1 MDMKTIITAASA
13 TLLLVAQ
20 CPAQTAGALIT
31 VTNPASVARRSETV
45 EVHLRGLIEVVGK
58 NAEGGVFSVTPKGSS
73 ASLLSQAAGDD
84 LLFQSDFAPG
94 ETKEFA
100 VRSVTGGVPPAESR
114 VAGMFVL
121 PREDYAWENDRIA
134 FRMYGPALAA
144 EVNNGIDVWTKR
156 VRSLIVAKWYKEA
169 ENAPPGK
176 DPYHADRGEGA
187 DFFDVG
193 RSLGAGG
200 SCLWDG
206 GKVHQPGVFSAWKT
220 LSNGPLRTEFELT
233 YHGVSIAGVTF
244 IERTRI
250 SLDAGDNLNRVSVTF
265 EGPETGRGVL
275 MTCGLV
281 KRAGTRLTTGGD
293 RSWMGL
299 WGRTN
304 SDSVNGSLGTGV
316 VFPAPAFVQFTED
329 SVQHL
334 LVGRAV
340 TGTPLTYYAGAGWTR
355 SGDFGSAGEWN
366 AYLENRAARIAAPL
380 RVSSPRPI
388 H

>member
-1 MDMKTIITAASA
+1 MNTIITAASA
-13 TLLLVAQ
+13 VLLLAAQ
-20 CPAQTAGALIT
+20 CPGQTGGALIT
-31 VTNPASVARRSETV
+31 VKNPASVARRSETV
-45 EVHLRGLIEVVGK
+45 EVHMSGLIPLTGK
-58 NAEGGVFSVTPKGSS
+58 NAGGKYAVMLRGSS
-73 ASLLSQAAGDD
+73 VHLLSQVAGDE

-100 VRSVTGGVPPAESR
+100 VRSLPEGVAPAESR

-134 FRMYGPALAA
+134 FRIYGPALAS

-156 VRSLIVAKWYKEA
+156 VRTLIAAKWYKEA
-169 ENAPPGK
+169 ESAPPGK

-200 SCLWDG
+200 SCLWDE
-206 GKVHQPGVFSAWKT
+206 GKVRQPGVFSTWKT
-220 LSNGPLRTEFELT
+220 LSNGPLRTEFEVT
-233 YHGVSIAGVTF
+233 YRGVPVGGVTF
-244 IERTRI
+244 VERKRI
-250 SLDAGDNLNRVSVTF
+250 ALDAGENLNRIRVTF
-265 EGPETGRGVL
+265 EGPDAGRSVL
-275 MTCGLV
+275 MACGLV
-281 KRAGTRLTTGGD
+281 KRRGTQIVTDRA

-329 SVQHL
+329 SVEYL
-334 LVGRAV
+334 LIGRAD
-340 TGTPLTYYAGAGWTR
+340 TGAPLTYYAGAGWTR
-355 SGDFGSAGEWN
+355 SGDFASAEEWN
-366 AYLENRAARIAAPL
+366 AYLDNRAARIAAPL
-380 RVSSPRPI
+380 RVVCSPLE
-388 H
+388 

>member
-1 MDMKTIITAASA
+1 MKNFMTAVSA
-13 TLLLVAQ
+13 GAFLIAQ
-20 CPAQTAGALIT
+20 CPAQTTEAL
-31 VTNPASVARRSETV
+31 VTASNPASVARRSETV
-45 EVHLRGLIEVVGK
+45 EVQMRDLIPIIGK
-58 NAEGGVFSVTPKGSS
+58 NTGAGLTVTLKGSPLP
-73 ASLLSQAAGDD
+73 LLSQVAGGD

-94 ETKEFA
+94 QTREFV
-100 VRSVTGGVPPAESR
+100 VRRATPAESRPVSR

-156 VRSLIVAKWYKEA
+156 VRSLIVAKWYREA

-176 DPYHADRGEGA
+176 DPYHSDRGEGA

-200 SCLWDG
+200 SCLWHE
-206 GKVHQPGVFSAWKT
+206 GKVVQPGVLQAWKT
-220 LSNGPLRTEFELT
+220 LSDGPLRTEFELT
-233 YHGVSIAGVTF
+233 YRGVSIGGVTF
-244 IERTRI
+244 TERTRI
-250 SLDAGDNLNRVSVTF
+250 SLDAGDNLNRVCVTF
-265 EGPETGRGVL
+265 ECPDAAREVL
-275 MTCGLV
+275 MACGLV
-281 KRAGTRLTTGGD
+281 KRKGTRLSPD
-293 RSWMGL
+293 SARSWMGL

-316 VFPAPAFVQFTED
+316 VFPASAFVQFAGD
-329 SVQHL
+329 SVQYL

-340 TGTPLTYYAGAGWTR
+340 TGVPLTYYAGAGWTR
-355 SGDFGSAGEWN
+355 SGDFAAADDWN

-380 RVSSPRPI
+380 QVACSPLK
-388 H
+388 